1 VLEKFETI
9 WTRFAH
15 TSFVMPNLVQK
26 IEFEAVLKW
35 FDEIS

>member
-1 VLEKFETI
+1 MLVEFEGI